1 MATKK
6 NKKKEVGSE
15 SVLTEKIDTGTEEFD
30 QFQAFLLNK
39 SNERSEK
46 QQQKIDMLSLQYK
59 MQNYINDSQ
68 HSITVGD
75 FIREYL
81 NVLGIKHSDF
91 ARYLDI
97 NPSNFSKILSGERP
111 LNYELALILGVLFE
125 VEPIIWL
132 TIQNRN
138 KLHELEKEKKD
149 ELKEYS
155 IDDIK

>member
-6 NKKKEVGSE
+6 NKKKEIGSE
-15 SVLTEKIDTGTEEFD
+15 SVLTEKIDTGAEEFD

-39 SNERSEK
+39 SKDRSEK

-59 MQNYINDSQ
+59 MQDYIKTAG
-68 HSITVGD
+68 HSKTVGD

-81 NVLGIKHSDF
+81 NVLGIKHSEF

-138 KLHELEKEKKD
+138 KLHELEKEKKN